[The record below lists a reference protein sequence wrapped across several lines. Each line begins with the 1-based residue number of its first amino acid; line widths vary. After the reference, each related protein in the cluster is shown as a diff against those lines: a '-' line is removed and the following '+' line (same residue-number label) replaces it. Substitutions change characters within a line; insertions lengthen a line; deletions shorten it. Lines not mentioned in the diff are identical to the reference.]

1 MNLISRSTLQKARHA
16 SHVGATAALAAMLVA
31 GTAYAVVN
39 AQAQT
44 ETVNE
49 AESSQ
54 PVGDTWITTKVKSK
68 LLAHSETEGTEID
81 VDTLNGVVHL
91 SGALGSQAE
100 IDKAVEIARSTEG
113 VVDVDASGLTVSI
126 ADTEHP
132 GE

>member
-1 MNLISRSTLQKARHA
+1 
-16 SHVGATAALAAMLVA
+16 MLVA